1 WAVGAVAAIG
11 VGAFAMSFLALRD
24 LMQAIGYS
32 PTTGWIFPA
41 IIDTAVAV
49 GSMMLIALGDKP
61 ARRTRTVTT
70 SASTQNPTMQRL
82 AQPGTQG
89 AKAEVT
95 PFAPTGARAQ
105 RVQAEQVQAPAS
117 IQHDPA
123 QTVQD
128 SAQTEATQVDADLA
142 LELIASGGTTQPLE
156 TVMAVLAA
164 SRGGTSINAAAKASG
179 INYRTAQ
186 RIVEAAEEKR
196 LLLAVG

>member
-1 WAVGAVAAIG
+1 
-11 VGAFAMSFLALRD
+11 M
-24 LMQAIGYS
+24 
-32 PTTGWIFPA
+32 
-41 IIDTAVAV
+41 
-49 GSMMLIALGDKP
+49 
-61 ARRTRTVTT
+61 
-70 SASTQNPTMQRL
+70 